1 LQIDQ
6 FTGIWKL
13 IFGIY
18 SRGGTMAENLFL
30 LKRRIK
36 TAKNIAQIAKAMEM
50 VSASKIKR
58 AQTIV
63 EKNRAYSEKIT
74 TLTENIIKRADLKK
88 FSHPY
93 LTTSNSEKKLLI
105 AFSPDKGLCGSLNT
119 NLYKALLE
127 KDLTNTTVVAIGRKM
142 EMMNAKLATDMSAS
156 YLMGTSIPHYSVVYQ
171 LIQLIEQFYTQNPGG
186 IVEVLYTRFDSLLKQ
201 SITTARLLP
210 LSQEI
215 SSQPV
220 GTAQELD
227 DLPFLVEPDINSIL
241 TDLLPYYVEVK
252 LYDLLMNSY
261 TSEQAAR
268 MVAMQNAKNNAK
280 DVAEFLT
287 LTYNKNRQEKIT
299 NEILDL
305 ANTAN

>member
-1 LQIDQ
+1 
-6 FTGIWKL
+6 
-13 IFGIY
+13 
-18 SRGGTMAENLFL
+18 MAENLFL

-58 AQTIV
+58 AQLIV
-63 EKNRAYSEKIT
+63 ERNRAYAQRIT
-74 TLTENIIKRADLKK
+74 SLTEDIIAHADLSK

-93 LTTSNSEKKLLI
+93 LAQTDSSRKLLI

-119 NLYKALLE
+119 NLYKALLD
-127 KDLTNTTVVAIGRKM
+127 KDLSDTTVVSVGKKM
-142 EMMNAKLATDMSAS
+142 ENMNAKVQSDLIAS
-156 YLMGTSIPHYSVVYQ
+156 FPMGTTIPHYSMVYQ
-171 LIQLIEQFYTQNPGG
+171 LITLIEQFYAEGKTGT
-186 IVEVLYTRFDSLLKQ
+186 VEVLYTRFDSLLKQ
-201 SITTARLLP
+201 TITSTTLLP
-210 LSQEI
+210 I
-215 SSQPV
+215 SHSIIEKNEEE
-220 GTAQELD
+220 AIE
-227 DLPFLVEPDINSIL
+227 DLPFLVEPNIESIL

-252 LYDLLMNSY
+252 LYDLLMNAY

-268 MVAMQNAKNNAK
+268 MVAMQNAKNNAQ

-305 ANTAN
+305 ANTAA

>member
-1 LQIDQ
+1 
-6 FTGIWKL
+6 
-13 IFGIY
+13 
-18 SRGGTMAENLFL
+18 MAENLFL

-50 VSASKIKR
+50 VSASKIKK
-58 AQTIV
+58 AQNIV
-63 EKNRAYSEKIT
+63 EKNRAYSEKIS
-74 TLTENIIKRADLKK
+74 TLTENIIRRADLKK

-93 LTTSNSEKKLLI
+93 LTKSDSPKRLLL

-119 NLYKALLE
+119 NLYKALIE
-127 KDLTNTTVVAIGRKM
+127 KDLSTTSVVAVGRKM
-142 EMMNAKLATDMSAS
+142 EMMNAKIASDLLAS
-156 YLMGTSIPHYSVVYQ
+156 YHIGTSIPHYSVVYQ
-171 LIQLIEQFYTQNPGG
+171 LITLVTQFYEENPGAT
-186 IVEVLYTRFDSLLKQ
+186 VEVLYTRFDSLLKQ
-201 SITTARLLP
+201 TITTTRLLP
-210 LSQEI
+210 LTTEI
-215 SSQPV
+215 ATSSEN
-220 GTAQELD
+220 AEELD

-305 ANTAN
+305 ANTASL